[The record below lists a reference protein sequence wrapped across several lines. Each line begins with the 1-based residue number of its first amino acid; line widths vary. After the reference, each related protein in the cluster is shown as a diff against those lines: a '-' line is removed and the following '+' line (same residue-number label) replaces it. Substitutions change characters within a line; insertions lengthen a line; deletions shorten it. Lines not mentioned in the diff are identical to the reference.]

1 MVHSVPATLSAP
13 VDTPTDAVPECWEAR
28 RTVFPYVVSIRD
40 KTHKVDI
47 GYPEEPRGWRTVC
60 GWAFGMSVKAKPVL
74 SLPACHEMMCEKC
87 FGAERKHAIK
97 RDRANVLEVGKDAR

>member
-1 MVHSVPATLSAP
+1 M
-13 VDTPTDAVPECWEAR
+13 

-47 GYPEEPRGWRTVC
+47 GYPEEPRDWRTVC

-74 SLPACHEMMCEKC
+74 SLPACHEMCEKC
-87 FGAERKHAIK
+87 FPERKYAIK
-97 RDRANVLEVGKDAR
+97 RGRAKVLEVGEDAR